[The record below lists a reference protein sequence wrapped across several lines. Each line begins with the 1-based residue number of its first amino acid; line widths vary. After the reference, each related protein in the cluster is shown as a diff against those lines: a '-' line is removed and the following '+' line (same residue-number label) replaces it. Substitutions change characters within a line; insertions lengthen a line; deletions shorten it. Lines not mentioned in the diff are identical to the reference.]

1 MLYHKIIPHTSGN
14 FAALFNPAGLFLLI
28 KLIVTIA
35 SLFLKNALSHAH
47 LTSKQQVQH
56 AQEKLEWIVS
66 I

>member
-35 SLFLKNALSHAH
+35 SLFLKNALSHAR